1 MDKSEVRM
9 ILDWLT
15 TANYGQQHDKH
26 SETHKKGTS
35 LWILETDEFRDWLK
49 NCKQRLLCQ
58 GMPGAGKTIITSV
71 VVDHLTKEI
80 KKDSEIGIAYIY
92 CTFKQ
97 PKSEQTTRSL
107 LASVLGQL
115 AGDRQTFP
123 TTTRSLYEQHK
134 AKQTHASQEEL
145 IAELKTVIELY
156 SSVFIIIDALDE
168 CDLNTMH
175 GFISELF
182 MLQKHCNM
190 NIFATSRFI
199 PEITEWFTNVKSSF
213 LEIRALASDID
224 MYLDIEMKQSST
236 SLIKSNID
244 IQKDIKREICEA
256 ADGM

>member
-1 MDKSEVRM
+1 MDKGEVRK
-9 ILDWLT
+9 IVDWLT

-35 LWILETDEFRDWLK
+35 LWILETNEFQSWL
-49 NCKQRLLCQ
+49 NNSNQRLLCQ
-58 GMPGAGKTIITSV
+58 GMPGAGKTILTSV

-80 KKDSEIGIAYIY
+80 KKGSDIGMAYIY
-92 CTFKQ
+92 CSFKQ

-107 LASVLGQL
+107 LSSILKQL
-115 AGDRQTFP
+115 AGDRETFP
-123 TTTRSLYEQHK
+123 VTTRSLYEQHK

-145 IAELKTVIELY
+145 IADLKAVIELY
-156 SSVFIIIDALDE
+156 ASVFIIIDALDE

-182 MLQKHCNM
+182 TLQKHCNV

-199 PEITEWFTNVKSSF
+199 PEITEWFTKVESSF
-213 LEIRALASDID
+213 LQIRALASDIAT
-224 MYLDIEMKQSST
+224 YLDIEMNESST
-236 SLIKSNID
+236 SLIKSNTSL
-244 IQKDIKREICEA
+244 QEDIKREICEA